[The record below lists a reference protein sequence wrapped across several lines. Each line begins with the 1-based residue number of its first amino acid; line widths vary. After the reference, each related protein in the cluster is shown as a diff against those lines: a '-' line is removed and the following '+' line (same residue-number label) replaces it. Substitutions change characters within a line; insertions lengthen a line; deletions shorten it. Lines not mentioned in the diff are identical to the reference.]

1 MSETAKNNIIA
12 FPVNESHRVDTGGVP
27 SMEIKHTHPIH
38 ASAEKR
44 AESLKDKY
52 RVCLSQI
59 ATARSKET
67 SLARKGA

>member
-1 MSETAKNNIIA
+1 MSETANSKIVA
-12 FPVNESHRVDTGGVP
+12 FPEIKSHRVDTGGVP
-27 SMEIKHTHPIH
+27 PMEIKHTHPIH